1 MLVISFT
8 FLKVYLQEL
17 KPEAIDLFV
26 LYGEDKDR
34 HETYAQITEVL
45 LHYTRRGCKVVAVF
59 YGHPGRDSTLGST
72 CAVCSLT
79 SLLSLVRSSDL
90 RSSDPWTIINRVDWV
105 NRLAMFHVI
114 SHIVGQVQYDAIF
127 LCDKKFL
134 LTDLSHN
141 LAVVNTLQI
150 DDLYLIC
157 IRHSSSTTARTIFLS
172 CVFDFS
178 FFTDH
183 QCALLTARV
192 FLNIYQ

>member
-8 FLKVYLQEL
+8 FLKVYIQEL

-59 YGHPGRDSTLGST
+59 YGHPGRDSTLGS
-72 CAVCSLT
+72 ARVVCSLT
-79 SLLSLVRSSDL
+79 SLLSLV

-192 FLNIYQ
+192 LLNIYQ

>member
-8 FLKVYLQEL
+8 FLKVYIQEL

-59 YGHPGRDSTLGST
+59 YGHPGRDSTLGS
-72 CAVCSLT
+72 ARVVCSLT
-79 SLLSLVRSSDL
+79 SLLSLV

>member
-59 YGHPGRDSTLGST
+59 YGHPGRDSTLGS
-72 CAVCSLT
+72 ARVVCSLT
-79 SLLSLVRSSDL
+79 SLLSLV

-192 FLNIYQ
+192 LLNIYQ